1 MGFLDFSPAAQTAL
15 ANYIAA
21 NNQVQAMRK
30 PPMEMG
36 TLRSSFDF
44 DGIASDAVE
53 GRNKQL
59 EFYRKRN
66 SARFST

>member
-1 MGFLDFSPAAQTAL
+1 MVFWDFSPYAYIAR

-21 NNQVQAMRK
+21 NNQMQAMRK
-30 PPMEMG
+30 PPMEM

-66 SARFST
+66 SGRFER